1 MSESSSSERSN
12 HEQVQA
18 ITTLRSG
25 KIVDKA
31 IGFGIPRGIVEE
43 KSKES
48 EEGIKTQVTNESLS
62 EKEGEIN
69 KREVSEKGDDSRKI
83 RVKVSD
89 LEFILRAPFPQRL
102 GKPKHYLMNS
112 EIYELFK

>member
-1 MSESSSSERSN
+1 MSESSPGEPSN

-25 KIVDKA
+25 KIVDKT

-48 EEGIKTQVTNESLS
+48 ESLINLVHRWIVTVFEYVVHQNMFYILTEGIIVAINELRDT
-62 EKEGEIN
+62 GL
-69 KREVSEKGDDSRKI
+69 V
-83 RVKVSD
+83 
-89 LEFILRAPFPQRL
+89 IL
-102 GKPKHYLMNS
+102 
-112 EIYELFK
+112 

>member
-1 MSESSSSERSN
+1 MSESSSSEPSN

-31 IGFGIPRGIVEE
+31 IGFEIPRGIVEE

-48 EEGIKTQVTNESLS
+48 EEEIKTQVTNESLS
-62 EKEGEIN
+62 DKEGEIN
-69 KREVSEKGDDSRKI
+69 EKEMIQEK
-83 RVKVSD
+83 
-89 LEFILRAPFPQRL
+89 LES
-102 GKPKHYLMNS
+102 K
-112 EIYELFK
+112 